1 MLGCVSVVGRVA
13 TGNFA
18 EGAGKAQET
27 NIATRQNAQ
36 GRNIFSERVLIVGP
50 EFFGFFILASYSHLN
65 IMVTLPYSFTVSIQA
80 IVFPVKKSPFFK
92 GI

>member
-1 MLGCVSVVGRVA
+1 VLGGVSVVGRVA

-27 NIATRQNAQ
+27 NIATRQNDHE
-36 GRNIFSERVLIVGP
+36 RNIFSERVLIVGP
-50 EFFGFFILASYSHLN
+50 EFFGFFILASYRHLN
-65 IMVTLPYSFTVSIQA
+65 FVVTLPYSFNVSIQA
-80 IVFPVKKSPFFK
+80 IFFPVKKPPFFK